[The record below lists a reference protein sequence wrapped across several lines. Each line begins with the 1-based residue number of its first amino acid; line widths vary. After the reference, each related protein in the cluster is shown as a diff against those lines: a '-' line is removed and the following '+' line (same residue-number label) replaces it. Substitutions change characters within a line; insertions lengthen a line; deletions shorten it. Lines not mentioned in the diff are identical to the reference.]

1 MYEIKTANK
10 QMRIELKDV
19 LMESFKMNP
28 DAIMDA
34 FFRERVEYENCLIAV
49 CDGKII
55 SALYLFYSEIC
66 FKKRKIP
73 AYYIY
78 SAGTLPKYRSNGVMT
93 ELLMYAREIA
103 KRKKCKYLF
112 LLPQTKDLYKFYG
125 NRGFCKFFKKRECL
139 ILRSDLERYAKGG
152 QINTS
157 VVLNIDEAHE
167 IREKSFNFDGN
178 VSWNKNHFEYSI
190 LLNNLRQGF
199 MIYSERGYAMC
210 SKLENNCL
218 VVKELAVLESDFSN
232 LMANIIARANCEMY
246 LFRTSAMH
254 SYFGKTGVVSD
265 YGMLL
270 PVDELDQ
277 VPEMEDPYIGLT
289 ME

>member
-112 LLPQTKDLYKFYG
+112 LLP
-125 NRGFCKFFKKRECL
+125 KRK
-139 ILRSDLERYAKGG
+139 IYISFMVIADFVNFLR
-152 QINTS
+152 
-157 VVLNIDEAHE
+157 
-167 IREKSFNFDGN
+167 N
-178 VSWNKNHFEYSI
+178 VN
-190 LLNNLRQGF
+190 
-199 MIYSERGYAMC
+199 
-210 SKLENNCL
+210 
-218 VVKELAVLESDFSN
+218 V
-232 LMANIIARANCEMY
+232 
-246 LFRTSAMH
+246 
-254 SYFGKTGVVSD
+254 
-265 YGMLL
+265 
-270 PVDELDQ
+270 
-277 VPEMEDPYIGLT
+277 
-289 ME
+289 